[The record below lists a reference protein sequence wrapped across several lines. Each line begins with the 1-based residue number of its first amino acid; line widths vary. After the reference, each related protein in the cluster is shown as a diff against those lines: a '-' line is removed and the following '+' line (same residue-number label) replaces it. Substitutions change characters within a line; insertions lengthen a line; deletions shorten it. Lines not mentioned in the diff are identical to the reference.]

1 MIEVTAA
8 ILAHAGRVL
17 IARRRAGARR
27 GGLWEFPGGKIQVG
41 ETPEQ
46 CLQREIQEELGVDI
60 AVGEF
65 FGESVY
71 DYPDQSV
78 HILAYCCCWAHGPI
92 VLNDHAEV
100 AWVDTGELD
109 RFDFCPADIALVEM
123 LKKGCLCQGMEGN
136 EVGPWAGL
144 PRSSTRTPGSV

>member
-65 FGESVY
+65 FGE
-71 DYPDQSV
+71 
-78 HILAYCCCWAHGPI
+78 
-92 VLNDHAEV
+92 LNDHAEV